1 MKLSIIV
8 PVYKVEAYLHRCID
22 SILAQTF
29 TDYEL
34 ILVDDGSPDRCPTI
48 CDEYAQ
54 KDERIKVVHKSNGGL
69 SDARNAGLEIAQG
82 KYIGFIDSDD
92 FIHPQMYE
100 IMIFIAEQDNIGITQ
115 CEFYKFDEGG
125 EFFSV
130 GHYDT
135 NNISKKLMT
144 SHELLENYYPSYSS
158 ILSTTVC
165 NKVYNASIFD
175 SIRFPVGMYYED
187 SFVFLDTINSSGL
200 LATINVPLY
209 YYMQRNGS
217 IMHSNY
223 SPKWF
228 QGTYNNNNNNI
239 QFFRNKGFAE
249 QSEYA
254 LDDFLTRFSKDKFAV
269 YLLYPQYKYEF
280 QNVEK
285 GFHREFWAILQN
297 PKICRM
303 KKLLAIL
310 IRFSPRLALKI
321 AKHYFPECLYE
332 FMR

>member
-8 PVYKVEAYLHRCID
+8 PVYKVEAYLHRCVD
-22 SILAQTF
+22 SILMQTF

-34 ILVDDGSPDRCPTI
+34 ILVDDGSPDSCPTI
-48 CDEYAQ
+48 CDEYAK
-54 KDERIKVVHKSNGGL
+54 KDERIVVIHKHNGGL
-69 SDARNAGLEIAQG
+69 SDARNAGLDIARG
-82 KYIGFIDSDD
+82 EYIGFIDSDD

-100 IMIFIAEQDNIGITQ
+100 IMISVAEQDNVDIAQ
-115 CEFYKFDEGG
+115 CEFYKFDECD
-125 EFFSV
+125 ELFSV
-130 GHYDT
+130 EHYYA
-135 NNISKKLMT
+135 NNISKKLIT
-144 SHELLENYYPSYSS
+144 SQELLENYYPLYSS
-158 ILSTTVC
+158 RFSTTVC
-165 NKVYNASIFD
+165 NKVYHASIFD

-187 SFVFLDTINSSGL
+187 SFVFLDTINSSDL

-223 SPKWF
+223 NPKWF

-239 QFFRNKGFAE
+239 QFFRNNGFAE

-269 YLLYPQYKYEF
+269 YYLYPQYKYEF
-280 QNVEK
+280 LHIEK
-285 GFHREFWAILQN
+285 AFRSEFWAILQN

-310 IRFSPRLALKI
+310 ISFSPRLALKI